1 MQNDVKLCGSPS
13 FQAALT
19 STFPHFFPYFAT
31 KKYFSFPAART
42 FVLSCVSF
50 FLTHYILI
58 CRLGNLTFFYT
69 RANIELQIAIED
81 EKSRHIYGKV
91 VFSH

>member
-1 MQNDVKLCGSPS
+1 MQNDVKLCGPPS
-13 FQAALT
+13 FQAAFS
-19 STFPHFFPYFAT
+19 STFPHFFTNFAT
-31 KKYFSFPAART
+31 KKYFSFSAART
-42 FVLSCVSF
+42 FVLSCVLF

-58 CRLGNLTFFYT
+58 CRLNNLTFFYT
-69 RANIELQIAIED
+69 HANIELQIAIEG